1 MQLERLPPFEQSCR
15 PEPLFSP
22 SVGIARGDRRI
33 IAESPPSPTLWNR
46 GSDRQDS
53 QSKLVWPS
61 PGDAFMMTG
70 LSQTMC
76 IQGSDQPRRSL
87 GFVAC
92 YFFFLAM
99 LCASWLGAVAEAQAV
114 AAPSSTPVGQ
124 GLKPI
129 LDYIS
134 SAWDTLTRS
143 MTECVSVVDPKI
155 KVAPVLY
162 LPAEVAEPAAVHKL
176 ATDCNVRVEHLPVE
190 IKRLGEIDTAK
201 IQPHGLLYL
210 PDKYVVPGGRF
221 NEMYGWDSYFI
232 IRGLLRAGHVELA
245 RGMVNNF
252 FFEIEHYGAMLNA
265 NRTYYLTRS
274 QPPFL
279 SSMFID
285 VCQAAQQSK
294 THDGNADR
302 AWLERAYADLDKDY
316 GMWTRDP
323 HLAGQTGLSRYYDF
337 GEGPPAEAVQDENGF
352 YRKVAQY
359 FFLHS
364 AQADDYVVE
373 MNPGT
378 IQAVAG
384 SPYSLQVCD
393 VPLTTASAV
402 CEKSKQF
409 KLSADYYK
417 GDRSMRESGFD
428 VSFRFGPFGA
438 ATHHYAPVCLN
449 SLLYKTEKDLE
460 QISLWLGHGEEAKKW
475 NQRAEAR
482 RKLIGRYLWNP
493 EQGLFFDYNFQ
504 TNRMSAY
511 RYASTFYPLWAGLAT
526 AEQAKAVVDNLK
538 VFERPGGLPMSTEE
552 SGAQWD
558 LPYGWGNIEMLAI
571 DGLRRYGFNADAD
584 RVSYEFLSTVGENF
598 RRDGTI
604 KEKYNVVTRSSEAHV
619 ELGYE
624 MNVVGFGW
632 TNAAFLELL
641 HGLSK
646 DMVERL
652 EENQNQPLPAAK

>member
-1 MQLERLPPFEQSCR
+1 MS
-15 PEPLFSP
+15 
-22 SVGIARGDRRI
+22 
-33 IAESPPSPTLWNR
+33 
-46 GSDRQDS
+46 
-53 QSKLVWPS
+53 
-61 PGDAFMMTG
+61 
-70 LSQTMC
+70 
-76 IQGSDQPRRSL
+76 IQGSDPSRNRL
-87 GFVAC
+87 AFIIRH
-92 YFFFLAM
+92 FLFLAL
-99 LCASWLGAVAEAQAV
+99 LCAFANAQAV
-114 AAPSSTPVGQ
+114 AAPASAPADQ

-129 LDYIS
+129 LNYIS

-143 MTECVSVVDPKI
+143 MTDCVSVVDPKI
-155 KVAPVLY
+155 KVPPVLY
-162 LPAEVAEPAAVHKL
+162 LPAEVAEPAAVQKL
-176 ATDCNVRVEHLPVE
+176 ATDCSVRVEHLPVE
-190 IKRLGEIDTAK
+190 IHRLGEIDTGK

-232 IRGLLRAGHVELA
+232 IRGLLRAGRVELA
-245 RGMVNNF
+245 RGMVDNF
-252 FFEIEHYGAMLNA
+252 FFEVEHYGAMLNA

-279 SSMFID
+279 SSMFVD
-285 VCQAAQQSK
+285 VYRATQQ
-294 THDGNADR
+294 DGHTDK
-302 AWLERAYADLDKDY
+302 AWLERAYADLEKDY
-316 GMWTRDP
+316 AMWTRDP

-337 GEGPPAEAVQDENGF
+337 GDGPPAEAVQDESGF
-352 YRKVAQY
+352 YRKVVQY
-359 FFLHS
+359 FFLHP
-364 AQADDYVVE
+364 AEANDYVVE
-373 MNPGT
+373 TKPGT
-378 IQAVAG
+378 TQAVAG

-393 VPLTTASAV
+393 VPLTMAHAE
-402 CEKSKQF
+402 CEKAKQF

-460 QISLWLGHGEEAKKW
+460 QISLWLGHGEDAKKW
-475 NQRAEAR
+475 NQRAEER
-482 RKLIGRYLWNP
+482 KKLISRYLWNQ

-504 TNRMSAY
+504 TSRMSNY

-526 AEQAKAVVDNLK
+526 PEQAKAVASNLK
-538 VFERPGGLPMSTEE
+538 TFERPGGLPMSTIET
-552 SGAQWD
+552 GAQWD

-571 DGLRRYGFNADAD
+571 DGLRRYGYHADAD
-584 RVSYEFLSTVGENF
+584 RVSYEFLSTVAENF
-598 RRDGTI
+598 RRDGII

-641 HGLSK
+641 HALPK
-646 DMVERL
+646 EMVERL
-652 EENQNQPLPAAK
+652 QNEQNERLSTSK

>member
-1 MQLERLPPFEQSCR
+1 MM
-15 PEPLFSP
+15 
-22 SVGIARGDRRI
+22 
-33 IAESPPSPTLWNR
+33 
-46 GSDRQDS
+46 
-53 QSKLVWPS
+53 SKLS
-61 PGDAFMMTG
+61 H
-70 LSQTMC
+70 TMRTQC
-76 IQGSDQPRRSL
+76 SDQPRRSL
-87 GFVAC
+87 GLVI
-92 YFFFLAM
+92 FFLAM
-99 LCASWLGAVAEAQAV
+99 ICALANAQA
-114 AAPSSTPVGQ
+114 AAPASAPSGQ

-129 LDYIS
+129 LNYIN

-155 KVAPVLY
+155 KVPPVLY
-162 LPAEVAEPAAVHKL
+162 LPAEVPEPPAVHKL
-176 ATDCNVRVEHLPVE
+176 AADCNVRIEHLPTE
-190 IKRLGEIDTAK
+190 IHRLGEIDTGK

-210 PDKYVVPGGRF
+210 PNKYVVPGGRF

-232 IRGLLRAGHVELA
+232 IRGLLQAGRLDLA
-245 RGMVNNF
+245 RGMVDNF

-274 QPPFL
+274 QPPFV
-279 SSMFID
+279 SSMFVD
-285 VCQAAQQSK
+285 VYRATQK
-294 THDGNADR
+294 DGHADK

-316 GMWTRDP
+316 GMWTREP

-337 GEGPPAEAVQDENGF
+337 GEGPPAEAVQDESGF

-359 FFLHS
+359 FFLHP

-373 MNPGT
+373 MNPAT
-378 IQAVAG
+378 TQPIAG

-393 VPLTTASAV
+393 VSMTMARAE
-402 CEKSKQF
+402 CEKAKQF

-460 QISLWLGHGEEAKKW
+460 QISLWLGRAEDAKKW
-475 NQRAEAR
+475 NQRAESR
-482 RKLIGRYLWNP
+482 RQLISRYLWNQ

-504 TNRMSAY
+504 TSQMSNY

-526 AEQAKAVVDNLK
+526 PEQAKAVAANVKIFDQ
-538 VFERPGGLPMSTEE
+538 PGGLPMSTYDT
-552 SGAQWD
+552 GTQWD

-571 DGLRRYGFNADAD
+571 EGLRRYGYNADAD
-584 RVSYEFLSTVGENF
+584 RVSYEFLSMVAENF
-598 RRDGTI
+598 RRDGNI
-604 KEKYNVVTRSSEAHV
+604 REKYNVVTRSSEAHV

-632 TNAAFLELL
+632 TNAAFLELSHAL
-641 HGLSK
+641 PK
-646 DMVERL
+646 PIVEKL
-652 EENQNQPLPAAK
+652 EQEQNQPLSTTK